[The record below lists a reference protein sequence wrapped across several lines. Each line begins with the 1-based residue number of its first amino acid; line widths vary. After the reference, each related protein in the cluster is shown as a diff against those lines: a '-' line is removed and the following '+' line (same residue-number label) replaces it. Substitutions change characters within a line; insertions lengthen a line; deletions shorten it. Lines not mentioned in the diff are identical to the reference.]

1 MASSDAKISI
11 DGIDYSFNDLS
22 DDAKA
27 QIRSLQFVEAEI
39 GRLQAQIAIANTAKI
54 AYQNALKSLL
64 PQKAH

>member
-1 MASSDAKISI
+1 MASAEPKINV
-11 DGIDYSFNDLS
+11 DGVEYLLSALS

-27 QIRSLQFVEAEI
+27 QIRSLQFVESEI

-64 PQKAH
+64 PQQSH

>member
-1 MASSDAKISI
+1 MASAEPKINV
-11 DGIDYSFNDLS
+11 DGVEYLLSDLS

-27 QIRSLQFVEAEI
+27 QIRSLQFVESEI

-64 PQKAH
+64 PQQSH